1 MNGDLS
7 PELVNVYL
15 GTRWLGRTLHFFPV
29 VASTNEVLYELAL
42 AGAPAGSMVLADFQT
57 AGKGRLGRRWEA
69 PAGTSL
75 LFSLLF
81 RPGWPAAQAAW
92 LTMMAGLAT
101 AEAVAGLTGVV
112 VGLKWPNDVMI
123 HTADG
128 WRKVGGL
135 LLAGDVTGE
144 RVELALMGIGLNVNM
159 LAAELPA
166 EVATP
171 ATSLRLASGQP
182 VARAALLGRLLGRL
196 ERLYEAAER
205 GESPRPG
212 WEARLITR
220 HQPVRV
226 TQGGQTLEGVAVGT
240 DEWGQLLVRDGLGVL
255 HTIPAGDVTL
265 RGDG

>member
-69 PAGTSL
+69 PAGSSL

-128 WRKVGGL
+128 WRKVRRCCCM
-135 LLAGDVTGE
+135 A
-144 RVELALMGIGLNVNM
+144 RSCW
-159 LAAELPA
+159 LPK
-166 EVATP
+166 
-171 ATSLRLASGQP
+171 
-182 VARAALLGRLLGRL
+182 
-196 ERLYEAAER
+196 
-205 GESPRPG
+205 
-212 WEARLITR
+212 W
-220 HQPVRV
+220 
-226 TQGGQTLEGVAVGT
+226 
-240 DEWGQLLVRDGLGVL
+240 
-255 HTIPAGDVTL
+255 
-265 RGDG
+265 